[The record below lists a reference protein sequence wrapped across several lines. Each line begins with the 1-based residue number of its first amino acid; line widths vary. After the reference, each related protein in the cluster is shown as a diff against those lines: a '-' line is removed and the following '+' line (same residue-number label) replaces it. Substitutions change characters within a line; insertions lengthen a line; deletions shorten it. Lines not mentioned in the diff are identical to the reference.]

1 MSEGVGH
8 RITLCLNEAGEVL
21 DEQRNVL
28 PLGIPGFHITGPL
41 ESEPTDLSQSDQTAG
56 VAPAKLIELR
66 CRRMFCGEEDL
77 GELLSIG
84 LDVAGEPDESGFV
97 TVQFPVS

>member
-1 MSEGVGH
+1 MSEEVVH
-8 RITLCLNEAGEVL
+8 RIRLFLKEEGDVL
-21 DEQRNVL
+21 DEQRNGL
-28 PLGIPGFHITGPL
+28 PLRIPGFHITGPP

-66 CRRMFCGEEDL
+66 GRRMFCGEEDL

-84 LDVAGEPDESGFV
+84 LDVAGEPDEQGFV

>member
-8 RITLCLNEAGEVL
+8 RITLSLNEEGDVL
-21 DEQRNVL
+21 TEQENVL
-28 PLGIPGFHITGPL
+28 PLRIAGFHIRGPS
-41 ESEPTDLSQSDQTAG
+41 ESDRTDLSQSNQTAG
-56 VAPAKLIELR
+56 GARAKLIELR
-66 CRRMFCGEEDL
+66 GRRMFCGEEDL